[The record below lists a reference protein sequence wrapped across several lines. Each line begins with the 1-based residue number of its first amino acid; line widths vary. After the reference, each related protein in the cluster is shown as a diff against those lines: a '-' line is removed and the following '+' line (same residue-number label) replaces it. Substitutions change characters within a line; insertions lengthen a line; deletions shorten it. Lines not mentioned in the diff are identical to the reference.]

1 MDTVIFNQGLTEVST
16 TRRDKLGSIQFKE
29 GKAYKYVK
37 FQNTTATVAVVA
49 GDPVAYGATSGYD
62 NNLVVSDMTDAE
74 SQPVGAGFALAAIA
88 GVLATA
94 YYVWIQIK
102 GLVTV
107 PTAIGSGVV
116 GSHVRLTSTDKTL
129 GVQTGVLNTM
139 GVELTA
145 TAANNKIIADCPF

>member
-1 MDTVIFNQGLTEVST
+1 MKQVFNQNVDVVST
-16 TRRDKLGSIQFKE
+16 TLRDTLGDIRFQN
-29 GKAYKYVK
+29 GKWYKYVK
-37 FQNTTATVAVVA
+37 LQNTTATVAVVA
-49 GDPVAYGATSGYD
+49 GDPLAYGITSGYD

-74 SQPVGAGFALAAIA
+74 TQPVGAGFATATIA

-116 GSHVRLTSTDKTL
+116 GSNVRMTSTDKTL
-129 GVQTGVLNTM
+129 GVQTGVLNAM

-145 TAANNKIIADCPF
+145 TAANNKVLADCPF